1 MQWREVCDGIP
12 AYERFLT
19 VDELEDSAERL
30 REQFPA
36 LVDLVEIG
44 QSRAGHPIRALKIGA
59 GPRRA
64 VLFGCPHPNEPVGAM
79 MLEYLSWR
87 LAQDDELREKLGYTW
102 YLVKTI
108 DPDGTRLNEG
118 WFRGPFTL
126 FNYARHYYR
135 PAGFEQVEWTFPIRY
150 KTLVWEKPIPET
162 QALMR
167 LIDLAR
173 PGFMYSLHNAGFG
186 GVYWYVSRPCPP
198 LYERF
203 HQIVREQGL
212 PLSLGEPEMP
222 FAKKYAQ
229 AIFEMPGTRDTYDYY
244 EKYAGKDPATII
256 SAGTS
261 SVDYA
266 REVAGSFVLVCEVPY
281 FYDPRIEDTSPADIS
296 RREAV
301 LASIEIDEKARSYV
315 ENIFTR
321 IRDQLTRPSPFVTAL
336 TNFLRH
342 GRDGLEA
349 KRRWA
354 KSDPELERPATV
366 AEKFDNLQVTRFY
379 RLLLLGLLHRA
390 IEYQLAGSSEDQRTA
405 SPEDGLVASGCG
417 AAGQLARV
425 REEVYRE
432 LGERAAELESQL
444 NWRPIPIRKL
454 VAVQLASALEA
465 ARYAAEGGER

>member
-1 MQWREVCDGIP
+1 MVWRDVCDAIP
-12 AYERFLT
+12 DYERFLT
-19 VDELEDSAERL
+19 VDEMEESSERL
-30 REQFPA
+30 RERYPGVA
-36 LVDLVEIG
+36 HLVDIG
-44 QSRAGHPIRALKIGA
+44 RSRAGHMIRALRIGS

-64 VLFGCPHPNEPVGAM
+64 VLFGCPHPNEPIGAM

-87 LAQDDELREKLGYTW
+87 LAEDAGLREKLGYTW
-102 YLVKTI
+102 YLVKSI

-118 WFRGPFTL
+118 WFGGPFTL
-126 FNYARHYYR
+126 FNYARYYYR
-135 PAGFEQVEWTFPIRY
+135 PAGFEQAEWTFPIRY

-162 QALMR
+162 QALMH

-173 PGFMYSLHNAGFG
+173 PHFMYSLHNAGFG
-186 GVYWYVSRPCPP
+186 GVYWYVSRSCPP

-203 HQIVREQGL
+203 HGIAREQRV

-281 FYDPRIEDTSPADIS
+281 FYDPRIEDTSPADVS

-301 LASIEIDEKARSYV
+301 LASVEIDAQARDYV
-315 ENIFTR
+315 ERVFAR
-321 IRDQLTRPSPFVTAL
+321 VRDRLAAPSPFVTAL
-336 TNFLRH
+336 SDFLRH
-342 GRDGLEA
+342 GREGLEA

-354 KSDPELERPATV
+354 ESDPELARPATV

-390 IEYQLAGSSEDQRTA
+390 IEHQLA
-405 SPEDGLVASGCG
+405 
-417 AAGQLARV
+417 AARGWAGELETV
-425 REEVYRE
+425 RAEVYRE
-432 LGERAAELESQL
+432 LERRAAQLESQL

-465 ARYAAEGGER
+465 AGYVTEGGAGGDAGH